1 LIETLPAART
11 PDQMISETPQTELRV
26 QLRMKDMDRLGH
38 LNHTCYH
45 DFFLEARAALME
57 PIRTDTERFVV
68 ARVEAEFLH
77 EVRLAD
83 GYVDVTAI
91 PAELGTKSVK
101 VEQELRLPNGTL
113 AARGRVVLV
122 AWDVTARHSRALSDR
137 ERAALSAVATG

>member
-1 LIETLPAART
+1 MTSA
-11 PDQMISETPQTELRV
+11 TPQTSLRV

-57 PIRTDTERFVV
+57 PIRTDNERFVV

-83 GYVDVTAI
+83 EWVDVSAV

-101 VEQELRLPNGTL
+101 VAQEIRLLDGTL
-113 AARGRVVLV
+113 SARGLVVLV
-122 AWDVTARHSRALSDR
+122 AWDVAARHSRALSDR
-137 ERAALSAVATG
+137 ERAALEPLLAG

>member
-1 LIETLPAART
+1 MP
-11 PDQMISETPQTELRV
+11 SETPQTSLRV

-57 PIRTDTERFVV
+57 PIRTDYERFVV

-83 GYVDVTAI
+83 EYVDASAI
-91 PAELGTKSVK
+91 PTEIGTKSVK
-101 VEQELRLPNGTL
+101 LAQEIRLPDATL
-113 AARGRVVLV
+113 AARGLVVLV
-122 AWDVTARHSRALSDR
+122 AWDVTARHSRALSER
-137 ERAALSAVATG
+137 ERAALTAVTSA

>member
-1 LIETLPAART
+1 ML
-11 PDQMISETPQTELRV
+11 SETPQTSLRV

-57 PIRTDTERFVV
+57 PIRTDNERFVV

-83 GYVDVTAI
+83 EYVDVTAI
-91 PAELGTKSVK
+91 PTEIGTKSVK
-101 VEQELRLPNGTL
+101 LAQEIRLPDGTL
-113 AARGRVVLV
+113 AARGLVVLV
-122 AWDVTARHSRALSDR
+122 AWDVAARHSRVLSER
-137 ERAALSAVATG
+137 ERAALTAVTRA

>member
-1 LIETLPAART
+1 MTFA
-11 PDQMISETPQTELRV
+11 TPQTELRV

-45 DFFLEARAALME
+45 DFFLEARAALLE
-57 PIRTDTERFVV
+57 PIRTDNERFVV

-91 PAELGTKSVK
+91 PVEIGNKSLK
-101 VEQELRLPNGTL
+101 IGQEIRLLDGTL
-113 AARGRVVLV
+113 SARGLVVLV
-122 AWDVTARHSRALSDR
+122 AWDVAGRHSRALSDR
-137 ERAALSAVATG
+137 ERVALSAVATG